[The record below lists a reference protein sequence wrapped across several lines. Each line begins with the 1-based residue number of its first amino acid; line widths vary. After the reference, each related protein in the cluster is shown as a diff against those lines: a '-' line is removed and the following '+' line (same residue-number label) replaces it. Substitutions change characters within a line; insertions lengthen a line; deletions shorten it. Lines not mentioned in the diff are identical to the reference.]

1 MKFDRLRL
9 GGIKPMKRLL
19 GVLAALGVL
28 LAGLGWLG
36 QPQSAMALEWNSLS
50 SPMLLAV
57 EPRNRADDKLAT
69 EFGKKI
75 DLNNTN
81 IRAFME
87 YPGLYPTLA
96 RKILQNAPF
105 EKVDDVLDM
114 PGLSQRQLETLRAN
128 MDNFTVSAPED
139 VFVEGGDR
147 FNNGIY
153 R

>member
-1 MKFDRLRL
+1 
-9 GGIKPMKRLL
+9 MKRLVGGLMMTFGILL
-19 GVLAALGVL
+19 GC
-28 LAGLGWLG
+28 LGWVSL
-36 QPQSAMALEWNSLS
+36 PQSAMAMGWNSVTLNTA
-50 SPMLLAV
+50 PLLAIV

-81 IRAFME
+81 IRAFMD

-105 EKVDDVLDM
+105 KSIDDVFDM
-114 PGLSQRQLETLRAN
+114 PGLSERQISVLRSN
-128 MDNFTVSAPED
+128 LDNFTLSDPED
-139 VFVEGGDR
+139 TFVEGGDR